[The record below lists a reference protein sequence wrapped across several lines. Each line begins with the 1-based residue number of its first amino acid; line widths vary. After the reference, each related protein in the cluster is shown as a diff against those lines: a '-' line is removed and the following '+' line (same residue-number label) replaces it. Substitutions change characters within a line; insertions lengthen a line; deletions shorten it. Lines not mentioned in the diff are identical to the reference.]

1 VIEVRRFTP
10 LLAAVG
16 IVILLQQLLDVAQ
29 LLPTIDFATTA
40 GRVRQL
46 LALEAR
52 SPGLLVADALL
63 LWALLVAGLSSFRR
77 AAGVVHLLVGLGLLA
92 LIPLFLHDAGNL
104 VEGMAGGEAT
114 AFRVAVARTLGVLLG
129 LGASG
134 LWAGRFLLVPRLE
147 TSA

>member
-1 VIEVRRFTP
+1 MIEARRFIP

-16 IVILLQQLLDVAQ
+16 IVILLQQALDVAQ
-29 LLPTIDFATTA
+29 LLPSIDFATTA

-52 SPGLLVADALL
+52 SPGFLVADSLL
-63 LWALLVAGLSSFRR
+63 LWALLVAGLGSLRR
-77 AAGVVHLLVGLGLLA
+77 AAGVLHVLVGLGLLA
-92 LIPLFLHDAGNL
+92 LIPLFLRDAGNL

-114 AFRVAVARTLGVLLG
+114 AFRVAVARTLGVLLA

-134 LWAGRFLLVPRLE
+134 LWAGRFLLVPTRE